1 VVLGTCPKCKEG
13 EVRESPKAYGCS
25 RYREGCNL
33 TIWKKTAGK
42 EISPKLAKDL
52 LADGQTEHL
61 EGFTSRAGKPF
72 SARLKFDEEFK
83 VVFEFENG
91 PAGGAQRKPP
101 EKRTS
106 SSSDSGPSPMGAP
119 PPLDAPPSDGAPPPM
134 EEMPLSEGPP
144 PSDPYPVPPAKAASA
159 PSSDQEADFPQLG
172 CPKCNEGHIVEGR
185 KGFGCNRFREGC
197 NFVVWKTVASKEL
210 TREQVETLIRDGKTD
225 VIGGFKSRKG
235 TTFETRLRLDEEWK
249 TVFDF
254 N

>member
-1 VVLGTCPKCKEG
+1 
-13 EVRESPKAYGCS
+13 
-25 RYREGCNL
+25 
-33 TIWKKTAGK
+33 
-42 EISPKLAKDL
+42 
-52 LADGQTEHL
+52 
-61 EGFTSRAGKPF
+61 
-72 SARLKFDEEFK
+72 
-83 VVFEFENG
+83 
-91 PAGGAQRKPP
+91 
-101 EKRTS
+101 
-106 SSSDSGPSPMGAP
+106 
-119 PPLDAPPSDGAPPPM
+119 M

-144 PSDPYPVPPAKAASA
+144 PSEPYPVPPAKAASA